1 MNHVTTPHIFFAYDE
16 TARVQFSREPPAEN
30 LLSIFANMSTDE
42 EPPDTLITSNIF
54 TRTSS
59 SSTSTQDPHDDLIS
73 CLAVVQRLGLDLLP
87 CTWQP
92 ALDPLGVGGTAEV
105 RQLLINLQM
114 SFAFKRFTTSMP
126 EESRYRVLI
135 SEIKILC
142 HPEIR
147 NHKNI
152 ITLEGV
158 CWDFV
163 GCDKVSPVLV
173 FEKTECGDM
182 HQFLISDVGE
192 RICLEDRL
200 KLCADVAAALM
211 AMGSHGERLEP
222 LLIRCT
228 VTKSL

>member
-1 MNHVTTPHIFFAYDE
+1 
-16 TARVQFSREPPAEN
+16 
-30 LLSIFANMSTDE
+30 MSTDE

-59 SSTSTQDPHDDLIS
+59 SPTSTRDPHDDLIS
-73 CLAVVQRLGLDLLP
+73 CLAVVQRLGVDLLP

-92 ALDPLGVGGTAEV
+92 ALDPLGVGGTAEM

-114 SFAFKRFTTSMP
+114 SFAFKCFTPSMP

-142 HPEIR
+142 HPAIR
-147 NHKNI
+147 KHKNI

-163 GCDKVSPVLV
+163 DGDKVFPVLM

-182 HQFLISDVGE
+182 HQFLISDVGK

-200 KLCADVAAALM
+200 MLCADVAAALM
-211 AMGSHGERLEP
+211 AMDSHGKRLET
-222 LLIRCT
+222 LLIRRT
-228 VTKSL
+228 VIKSL

>member
-1 MNHVTTPHIFFAYDE
+1 MNHVTTPNIFFVYDQ
-16 TARVQFSREPPAEN
+16 VSVFQKNPAEN
-30 LLSIFANMSTDE
+30 LLSIFANMSIDE

-54 TRTSS
+54 TRTSLS
-59 SSTSTQDPHDDLIS
+59 PTSTRDPHDDLIS
-73 CLAVVQRLGLDLLP
+73 CLAVVQRLGVDLLP

-105 RQLLINLQM
+105 HQLLINLQM
-114 SFAFKRFTTSMP
+114 SFAFKRFTHSTP
-126 EESRYRVLI
+126 KESRYRVLI

-147 NHKNI
+147 NHKNV

-163 GCDKVSPVLV
+163 DGDKVSPVLV

-182 HQFLISDVGE
+182 HQFLISDVGK
-192 RICLEDRL
+192 RLCLEDRL

-211 AMGSHGERLEP
+211 AMNSHGERFEP
-222 LLIRCT
+222 LLIWCT

>member
-1 MNHVTTPHIFFAYDE
+1 
-16 TARVQFSREPPAEN
+16 
-30 LLSIFANMSTDE
+30 
-42 EPPDTLITSNIF
+42 
-54 TRTSS
+54 
-59 SSTSTQDPHDDLIS
+59 
-73 CLAVVQRLGLDLLP
+73 
-87 CTWQP
+87 
-92 ALDPLGVGGTAEV
+92 
-105 RQLLINLQM
+105 M
-114 SFAFKRFTTSMP
+114 SFAFKRFTPSMP

-142 HPEIR
+142 YPAIR

-163 GCDKVSPVLV
+163 DGDKVFPVLM
-173 FEKTECGDM
+173 FEKTECGDR
-182 HQFLISDVGE
+182 HQFLISDVGK

-211 AMGSHGERLEP
+211 AMDSHGERLEP

-228 VTKSL
+228 ATKSL